1 MVTRRQRGYTLMEVM
16 VAMTIFGMFL
26 AVLFILTAEMRGYER
41 RLPVNYHRHPQ
52 VIAVL
57 ARMRRDVMDGHGKNP
72 YKSSYGD
79 YTASDKV
86 LILDTVL
93 PSGGV
98 ETVVWDFR
106 TPGEVRRR
114 SYNVGVP
121 TDWVSR
127 GLPPDFSQIDIE
139 AVQTGPR
146 SGWATHI
153 TARDGR
159 GLLAIDAILQPRAT
173 Q

>member
-1 MVTRRQRGYTLMEVM
+1 MVRRRQGGYTMLEMI
-16 VAMTIFGMFL
+16 VALTIFGVFL
-26 AVLFILTAEMRGYER
+26 GVLFVLTAEMRGYEQ
-41 RLPVNYHRHPQ
+41 RLPINYHRHPQ

-57 ARMRRDVMDGHGKNP
+57 ARMRRDVMDGHGKSP
-72 YKSSYGD
+72 YLKSFAS

-86 LILDTVL
+86 LILETVL

-106 TPGEVRRR
+106 ATGEVLRR

-121 TDWVSR
+121 TDWVAR
-127 GLPPDFSQIDIE
+127 GLPPDFSQIDID
-139 AVQTGPR
+139 AVTTGPNAA
-146 SGWATHI
+146 WATHI

-159 GLLAIDAILQPRAT
+159 GRLAIDAILQPRAT
-173 Q
+173 E